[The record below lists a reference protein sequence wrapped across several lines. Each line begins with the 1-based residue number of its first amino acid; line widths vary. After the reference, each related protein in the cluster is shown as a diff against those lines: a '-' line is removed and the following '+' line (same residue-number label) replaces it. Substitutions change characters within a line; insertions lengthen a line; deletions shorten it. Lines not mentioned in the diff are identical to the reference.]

1 MSQEDFWFGQTPAA
15 ALGAA
20 RQGRGGCGCR
30 ARRHPKEGRPPHTA
44 PRGAAPS
51 PGWAAR
57 GLRGPAER
65 ARIGA
70 APRSAAGSAPGR
82 TWAADPAERRYFL
95 PPSRMKALLRRLPQR
110 NRLLLPSLPAPGP
123 RGSPL
128 PGPLLSLPHAH
139 TDGRAHRHKGSGP
152 AAAGSAAAVTQRR
165 IGLLGAERCGA
176 GRRAGCHSARC
187 HARCPQRLKRS
198 AALSPL
204 CNGG

>member
-1 MSQEDFWFGQTPAA
+1 MSQDDFWFGQTPAA

-44 PRGAAPS
+44 PRGATPS

-65 ARIGA
+65 AHIGA

-123 RGSPL
+123 RGSRL

-152 AAAGSAAAVTQRR
+152 AAAGSAAAVTQPQDRPPRR
-165 IGLLGAERCGA
+165 GAARSRTP
-176 GRRAGCHSARC
+176 GRLSQRSLPRAVPA
-187 HARCPQRLKRS
+187 APEAQRRS
-198 AALSPL
+198 LTAV
-204 CNGG
+204 